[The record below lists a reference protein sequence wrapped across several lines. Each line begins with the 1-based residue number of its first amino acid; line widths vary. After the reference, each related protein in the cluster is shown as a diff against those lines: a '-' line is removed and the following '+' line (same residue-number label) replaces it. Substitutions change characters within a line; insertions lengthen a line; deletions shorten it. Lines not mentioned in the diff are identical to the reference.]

1 MGIPIAFFTTGLH
14 VDYHRPTDTPE
25 KIDYQEMQQISR
37 TVAAVAWE
45 VGNRPARPKLNATLP
60 EQLIK
65 DMKTAQTQG
74 WGKLTPV
81 LPPLDGEPY

>member
-1 MGIPIAFFTTGLH
+1 
-14 VDYHRPTDTPE
+14 
-25 KIDYQEMQQISR
+25 
-37 TVAAVAWE
+37 VAAVAWE